1 MKTIADA
8 IEAAAR
14 CLAAVGI
21 ENPQR
26 ESEFLV
32 AACLQMPRAHLVLKR
47 RHALPFDQIR
57 TLRGWLRERAKR
69 KPLAYV
75 AGEQPFREFQIKV
88 NSSVLV
94 PRPETELVVEQALR
108 LLDEMAKPVT
118 VVDVGTGSGNMALSL
133 ALHAKTQLVIGIDC
147 SGRALHV
154 ARANQARAP
163 RGAPIRWIQGD
174 LLTPLKKARIRAD
187 MIVANLPYVRSHQ
200 IPELEPELAW
210 EPKLALDG
218 GIDGLRLIAPCIQ
231 QASGVLVGGGVLL
244 LEIGADQSQ
253 DVVRLLEEEKVWE
266 DICVFRDLSGLP
278 RIAQARKSAITTLA
292 DPPKR

>member
-163 RGAPIRWIQGD
+163 RGASAHACPAPRLEAPQPGLVD
-174 LLTPLKKARIRAD
+174 RTFFFTP
-187 MIVANLPYVRSHQ
+187 P
-200 IPELEPELAW
+200 P
-210 EPKLALDG
+210 
-218 GIDGLRLIAPCIQ
+218 GLNGSNDNSTQ
-231 QASGVLVGGGVLL
+231 
-244 LEIGADQSQ
+244 
-253 DVVRLLEEEKVWE
+253 
-266 DICVFRDLSGLP
+266 LSGP
-278 RIAQARKSAITTLA
+278 A
-292 DPPKR
+292 